1 MERKVDQ
8 SPKSE
13 EMIKKKIGKFPKY
26 DFFKF
31 ATLIKE
37 RLFFWKWWPSFLPGA

>member
-13 EMIKKKIGKFPKY
+13 EMIKKIEKLPKY
-26 DFFKF
+26 HFFKF
-31 ATLIKE
+31 AALIKE